1 MAKAKKASS
10 QIGWLSHSLRQRE
23 EFVEASH
30 SHPSCACLRYE
41 RGGFAGGGNTRWV
54 EDSRD
59 DDWSK
64 PTAPNERLEQ

>member
-1 MAKAKKASS
+1 MKLFSRN
-10 QIGWLSHSLRQRE
+10 LRQSE
-23 EFVEASH
+23 AFVEASQFLTLLVH
-30 SHPSCACLRYE
+30 VLRYE
-41 RGGFAGGGNTRWV
+41 RGGFAGGANTRWV